1 MESFYNFWL
10 HYHEV
15 DNLKYYDIIIEFII
29 IFYFQTIDERCINWI
44 AYDPLTKNVKIIV
57 SKSSNFRSQR
67 VFVDRL
73 YVYIII
79 YRFYFLDLYDL
90 IDQILIYLL
99 GILLLLDFLYP
110 RKSSS

>member
-1 MESFYNFWL
+1 ML

-15 DNLKYYDIIIEFII
+15 DNLKYYDIIIEITM
-29 IFYFQTIDERCINWI
+29 IFDFQTKDERCINWI
-44 AYDPLTKNVKIIV
+44 AYDPLTKTVKIIV
-57 SKSSNFRSQR
+57 SKSSNFRSL
-67 VFVDRL
+67 VDRV

-90 IDQILIYLL
+90 IDRILIYLL